1 MFKPKTYQE
10 ETLNRLAAFLEAARF
25 DGPRAAFDAA
35 PRAVPKPWNKPYAP
49 LEHLSDTPYTCLRLP
64 TGGGKTH
71 LAALVVKLGGDNK
84 YRAPE
89 SAPENHRGTQA

>member
-10 ETLNRLAAFLEAARF
+10 ETLNRLRAYLEAARF

-49 LEHLSDTPYTCLRLP
+49 LEHLPDTPYTCLRLP
-64 TGGGKTH
+64 TGGGKTY
-71 LAALVVKLGGDNK
+71 LAALAVKRRFRD
-84 YRAPE
+84 
-89 SAPENHRGTQA
+89 